1 MIGTTKSYSLAHL
14 AKQFDA
20 CSGFIESSLDNYNT

>member
-1 MIGTTKSYSLAHL
+1 MLGTTKSYSLTRL

-20 CSGFIESSLDNYNT
+20 CAGFIESSLDNYNT